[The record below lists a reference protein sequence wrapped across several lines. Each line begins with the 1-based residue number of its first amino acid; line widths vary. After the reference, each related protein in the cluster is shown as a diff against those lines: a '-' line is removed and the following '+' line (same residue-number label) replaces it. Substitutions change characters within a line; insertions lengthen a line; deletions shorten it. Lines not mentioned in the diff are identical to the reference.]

1 MASSRI
7 DYSEYTMMMIVY
19 VILYAGVMYVVY
31 LMFGQHVSMEET
43 VAMAI
48 SIVVTSVIFTM
59 LIISLYRAKVIKT
72 NPAILS

>member
-31 LMFGQHVSMEET
+31 LMFGQRVSMEET

-59 LIISLYRAKVIKT
+59 LIINLYRAKVIKT